1 MTNDRTRISPKV
13 SSPWARPPHPT
24 ALHDKNLMKLAL
36 SINPVCSVI
45 SFETVPAAP
54 ELKKKLDVLASFTTA
69 VSPD

>member
-1 MTNDRTRISPKV
+1 
-13 SSPWARPPHPT
+13 
-24 ALHDKNLMKLAL
+24 MKLAL

-45 SFETVPAAP
+45 SFATVPAAP